1 MLKINIEINLLINDN
16 IKNNKKGSIS
26 DSINQSIVS
35 ADIIH
40 TVSRGETLQSIGKQY
55 DINWHEL
62 AKYNHILPSDFIKS
76 GTEIRIPCHQIIV
89 NKLNHK

>member
-1 MLKINIEINLLINDN
+1 MKINIEINLSINAN
-16 IKNNKKGSIS
+16 IKKNKKEQIS
-26 DSINQSIVS
+26 NSINQSIVL

-40 TVSRGETLQSIGKQY
+40 TVSKGETLQSIGKQY
-55 DINWHEL
+55 DINWYEL

-76 GTEIRIPCHQIIV
+76 GTEMRIPCHQIII